1 MHIYSLKSVMKY
13 RIKEG
18 KHICIIHVWDVEYV
32 ARDNVNEIIF
42 EYMPLASNEECR
54 LFLKSKTNGIT
65 LVNSYPAGT
74 TAKDCQ
80 NAIQA
85 AFSSVGVDY
94 RI

>member
-1 MHIYSLKSVMKY
+1 MHIYSLKSVMKF
-13 RIKEG
+13 RSKEG
-18 KHICIIHVWDVEYV
+18 KYICIIHVWDVEYV

-54 LFLKSKTNGIT
+54 LFLKSTTNGIT

-74 TAKDCQ
+74 TAEDCQ
-80 NAIQA
+80 NEIQT

-94 RI
+94 KL